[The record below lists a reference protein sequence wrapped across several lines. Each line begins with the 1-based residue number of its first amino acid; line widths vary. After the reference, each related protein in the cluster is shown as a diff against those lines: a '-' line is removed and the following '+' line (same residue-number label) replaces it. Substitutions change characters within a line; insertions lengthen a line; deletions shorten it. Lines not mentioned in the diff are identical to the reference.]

1 MFQLTLQNHDKS
13 VIISKSVLAEN
24 QDTSYCILD
33 GLTIVEGNFTASVK
47 AVNKMYL
54 RSTPVTNDIS
64 VSPMLPRLTGKYLVV
79 CIYADLF
86 SFVCCALFVVVLSC
100 VSNVVCVSGLSII
113 DCPFGYSYMLQR
125 IGRFD

>member
-13 VIISKSVLAEN
+13 VVISKSVLAEN

-33 GLTIVEGNFTASVK
+33 GLTIVEENFTASVK

-79 CIYADLF
+79 
-86 SFVCCALFVVVLSC
+86 
-100 VSNVVCVSGLSII
+100 
-113 DCPFGYSYMLQR
+113 
-125 IGRFD
+125 

>member
-13 VIISKSVLAEN
+13 VVISKSVLAEN

-79 CIYADLF
+79 
-86 SFVCCALFVVVLSC
+86 
-100 VSNVVCVSGLSII
+100 
-113 DCPFGYSYMLQR
+113 
-125 IGRFD
+125 